1 MERMGLWVD
10 VFLDN
15 ILWRWMMVDG
25 HEVLINLLLIGDLM
39 SQVSRLWLTHLLKQY
54 QALQKNTHPPTYIYM
69 LSHLIPPCP
78 LDQSC

>member
-1 MERMGLWVD
+1 
-10 VFLDN
+10 
-15 ILWRWMMVDG
+15 MVDG

-69 LSHLIPPCP
+69 SHLIPPCP